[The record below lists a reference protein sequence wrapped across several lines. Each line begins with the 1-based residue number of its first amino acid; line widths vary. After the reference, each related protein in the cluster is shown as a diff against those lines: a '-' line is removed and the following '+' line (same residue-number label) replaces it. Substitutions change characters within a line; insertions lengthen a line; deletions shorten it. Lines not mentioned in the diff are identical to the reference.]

1 MPSVLRIFQTHSSIN
16 SYNDQA
22 NPRSRHPDRA
32 SATSTA
38 SAENNVTLQ
47 EPQKCSVAVVQSLSC
62 VRLSATPWT
71 AARQAFLS
79 FTISWSLCKLMSTE
93 SLMPSNHL
101 ILCRPLLV
109 LPSSFPASGSFQMSH
124 SSHQVTKVLEF
135 QLSIVLSLNIQD

>member
-101 ILCRPLLV
+101 ILCRPLLL
-109 LPSSFPASGSFQMSH
+109 LPS
-124 SSHQVTKVLEF
+124 
-135 QLSIVLSLNIQD
+135 VLSPLDLVILLPGSRAEDRSEDKGCCLQMTAY